1 MKRISKYFLCLFAV
15 VLTAGCAEDKLG
27 ETEFDPTVYEGD
39 KAYMTVQVTMPS
51 VPGSRSNTVEGGGSN
66 VGVEIGKD
74 YENNVKRMYVVL
86 ARSTDNAF
94 IAFGDMSDKMKQSAN
109 KQAYI
114 GTSEITKTQLSQFY
128 NDTETP
134 TDKKEVNVFIF
145 CNPTDELVELI
156 SKTEYKNTTWYNA
169 ICKGDDKEL
178 GKIWSKNEGGSFLMS
193 NYSIAKRLLPN
204 TMNDWLLYNEATPF
218 NLSGI
223 NNAGSLSQV
232 DNSVGGA
239 VKVERAMARF
249 DFRDGSRSLPEN
261 IRPQEGNTYPVVQ
274 DIAPDGT
281 PGAYIVNVQLGKMA
295 LVNMNNSFY
304 YLRRVSDNG
313 LPAQASLCSPEKP
326 WFTVAGGGE
335 THLVGNYVVDVWATE
350 KNQGIET
357 ARLSEYFN
365 YPLFQADGSIDNTK
379 QDQWNTHLLSNI
391 LGGEAD
397 TDNSWNTG
405 NKYGD
410 YRIWRYVTENT
421 IPGPVDRQVNGIT
434 TGIVFKGKMIA
445 TEDAANSSDEDT
457 RHLAE
462 VINYTAAGLMKDS
475 YKDPI
480 IYMFGGNLYVSWPN
494 VRKAVKA
501 VAYNEETKTWSR
513 SHPLYVA
520 VYCTGGTGEEGDASP
535 QDESSAN
542 SKWNT
547 WDRNNKTLEGSYL
560 GDFRQAATDAG
571 ITIYQS
577 SEDKDGGWGYY
588 CYYYYWNRHNDN
600 GVEGEMA
607 PMEFAVVRNNVYKLA
622 VTNISRL
629 GHPRISDND
638 PDNPGPDTPDERGD
652 IYLTVSVDVLPWVV
666 RVNNIDF

>member
-15 VLTAGCAEDKLG
+15 VLTAGCAEDKLS

-295 LVNMNNSFY
+295 F
-304 YLRRVSDNG
+304 
-313 LPAQASLCSPEKP
+313 
-326 WFTVAGGGE
+326 GE
-335 THLVGNYVVDVWATE
+335 YE
-350 KNQGIET
+350 
-357 ARLSEYFN
+357 
-365 YPLFQADGSIDNTK
+365 
-379 QDQWNTHLLSNI
+379 
-391 LGGEAD
+391 
-397 TDNSWNTG
+397 
-405 NKYGD
+405 
-410 YRIWRYVTENT
+410 
-421 IPGPVDRQVNGIT
+421 
-434 TGIVFKGKMIA
+434 
-445 TEDAANSSDEDT
+445 
-457 RHLAE
+457 
-462 VINYTAAGLMKDS
+462 
-475 YKDPI
+475 
-480 IYMFGGNLYVSWPN
+480 
-494 VRKAVKA
+494 
-501 VAYNEETKTWSR
+501 
-513 SHPLYVA
+513 
-520 VYCTGGTGEEGDASP
+520 
-535 QDESSAN
+535 
-542 SKWNT
+542 
-547 WDRNNKTLEGSYL
+547 
-560 GDFRQAATDAG
+560 
-571 ITIYQS
+571 
-577 SEDKDGGWGYY
+577 
-588 CYYYYWNRHNDN
+588 
-600 GVEGEMA
+600 
-607 PMEFAVVRNNVYKLA
+607 
-622 VTNISRL
+622 
-629 GHPRISDND
+629 
-638 PDNPGPDTPDERGD
+638 
-652 IYLTVSVDVLPWVV
+652 
-666 RVNNIDF
+666 

>member
-1 MKRISKYFLCLFAV
+1 MKTATEETDSPVEEGSLFKWGNLNEPIDASSNKHEKEYWIEVQPKDFKDDKAKPLKIAGKETTKLWDEITSQPFNTPFEKPRINGKEVEIANYDDYNVLYKSKDIEMGYG
-15 VLTAGCAEDKLG
+15 VL
-27 ETEFDPTVYEGD
+27 YGD
-39 KAYMTVQVTMPS
+39 EMCIRDRAYMTVQVTMPS

-335 THLVGNYVVDVWATE
+335 RCV
-350 KNQGIET
+350 
-357 ARLSEYFN
+357 
-365 YPLFQADGSIDNTK
+365 
-379 QDQWNTHLLSNI
+379 
-391 LGGEAD
+391 
-397 TDNSWNTG
+397 
-405 NKYGD
+405 
-410 YRIWRYVTENT
+410 
-421 IPGPVDRQVNGIT
+421 
-434 TGIVFKGKMIA
+434 
-445 TEDAANSSDEDT
+445 
-457 RHLAE
+457 
-462 VINYTAAGLMKDS
+462 
-475 YKDPI
+475 
-480 IYMFGGNLYVSWPN
+480 
-494 VRKAVKA
+494 
-501 VAYNEETKTWSR
+501 
-513 SHPLYVA
+513 
-520 VYCTGGTGEEGDASP
+520 
-535 QDESSAN
+535 
-542 SKWNT
+542 
-547 WDRNNKTLEGSYL
+547 
-560 GDFRQAATDAG
+560 
-571 ITIYQS
+571 
-577 SEDKDGGWGYY
+577 
-588 CYYYYWNRHNDN
+588 
-600 GVEGEMA
+600 
-607 PMEFAVVRNNVYKLA
+607 
-622 VTNISRL
+622 
-629 GHPRISDND
+629 
-638 PDNPGPDTPDERGD
+638 
-652 IYLTVSVDVLPWVV
+652 
-666 RVNNIDF
+666 